1 MALMYLVDTNII
13 SEMERLQANEQ
24 VMKKL
29 QHHHQEMALNVIS
42 WHELLYGYHLLPPSK
57 RKQRVY
63 AFIETIVR
71 PTIPILPFNTKAA
84 EWFAQERAR
93 LQRMGQTPSYPD
105 GQIAAIAAV
114 NNLTLVTRNTADFA
128 KFTDLKIENW
138 FVA

>member
-24 VMKKL
+24 VMTKL
-29 QHHHQEMALNVIS
+29 QYHHQEMALTVIS

-71 PTIPILPFNTKAA
+71 PTIPILPFDTKAA

-93 LQRMGQTPSYPD
+93 LQRMGQPPLIPMVKSQPLQPSITSHLSL
-105 GQIAAIAAV
+105 G
-114 NNLTLVTRNTADFA
+114 TRPILQNSPT
-128 KFTDLKIENW
+128 
-138 FVA
+138 